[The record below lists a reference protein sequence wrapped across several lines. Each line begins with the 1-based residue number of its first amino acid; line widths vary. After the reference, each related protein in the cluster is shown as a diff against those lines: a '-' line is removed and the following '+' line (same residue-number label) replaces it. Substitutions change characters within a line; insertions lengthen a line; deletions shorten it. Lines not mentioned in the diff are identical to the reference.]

1 MTITWEAAGGT
12 HTGRRRQNNEDAL
25 LIDVDRGIFLVADG
39 MGGHAGGEVASALA
53 TQAAEQ
59 ALVRSLEPRVGLSD
73 AFTSANAAISDF
85 ALRNPRM
92 RGMGTTLTA
101 CVVQPDGA
109 LHLGHIGDSRA
120 YRLRDEILEQITTDH
135 TWVQREVDA
144 GRLSARAARTHAL
157 SHVITNALGV
167 DDSDEPD
174 LIATTAAPDDLL
186 LLCSDGLT
194 GMLDDDQLTALLLRY
209 APLADLVNGLIRAA
223 NAAGGVDNITVVL
236 VRILSETS

>member
-1 MTITWEAAGGT
+1 MTITWQAEGGT

-25 LIDVDRGIFLVADG
+25 LIDVARGIFLVADG

-59 ALVRSLEPRVGLSD
+59 ALVHSAEPRSGLSE
-73 AFTSANAAISDF
+73 AFASASAAISDF

-101 CVVQPDGA
+101 CVVQSDGS

-157 SHVITNALGV
+157 SHVITHALGV
-167 DDSDEPD
+167 DDGDQPD
-174 LIATTAAPDDLL
+174 LLTTTAAPDDLL

-194 GMLDDDQLTALLLRY
+194 GMLDDDELTHLLLQDT
-209 APLADLVNGLIRAA
+209 PLSERVDGLIRAA

-236 VRILSETS
+236 VRILKGTS